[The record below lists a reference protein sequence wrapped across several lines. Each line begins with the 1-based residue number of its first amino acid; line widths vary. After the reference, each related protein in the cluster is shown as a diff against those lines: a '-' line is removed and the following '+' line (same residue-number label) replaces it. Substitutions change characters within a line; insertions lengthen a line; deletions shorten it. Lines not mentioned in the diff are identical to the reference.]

1 MPHPLTDT
9 APAHPCVICPR
20 FDDLGADGRPA
31 RLGIMGGT
39 FDPIH
44 IGHLSVAE
52 QVREALGLDVV
63 LFIPAGV
70 PVFKRDRRVAPAA
83 DRLAMCRLAVADN
96 PFFDV
101 SDIEIRRGGDTYTV
115 DTLREM
121 RAHYPDNVEFWFIIG
136 ADAVASISLWRESD
150 AIAQLCKLAAVTR
163 PGFQLDSATRAQVDE
178 AGAFDVRYLQ
188 ATALSVS
195 SSDLR
200 ERLEQCLSI
209 RYLTTD
215 GVCDYI
221 REKGLY
227 GFAEGGEGAAD
238 DAPYGAEGG
247 PRCGC
252 CR

>member
-1 MPHPLTDT
+1 MRLD
-9 APAHPCVICPR
+9 AVIFVPT
-20 FDDLGADGRPA
+20 
-31 RLGIMGGT
+31 GI
-39 FDPIH
+39 
-44 IGHLSVAE
+44 
-52 QVREALGLDVV
+52 
-63 LFIPAGV
+63 
-70 PVFKRDRRVAPAA
+70 PVFKRDRSVSPAA
-83 DRLAMCRLAVADN
+83 DRLEMCRLAVESN

-121 RAHYPDNVEFWFIIG
+121 RAHYPGNVEFWFIIG
-136 ADAVASISLWRESD
+136 ADAVASIALWRESD

-163 PGFQLDSATRAQVDE
+163 PGFQLDGATRAQVDE

-200 ERLEQCLSI
+200 ERLEHGLSI

-215 GVCDYI
+215 AVCDYI

-227 GFAEGGEGAAD
+227 GFAEGGEGGAD
-238 DAPYGAEGG
+238 DAPCDAEGG

>member
-1 MPHPLTDT
+1 MPHSLTDT
-9 APAHPCVICPR
+9 APARTCVICPR

-52 QVREALGLDVV
+52 QVREALGLDAV

-136 ADAVASISLWRESD
+136 ADAVASIALWRESD

-227 GFAEGGEGAAD
+227 GFAEDGEGAVD

>member
-1 MPHPLTDT
+1 MPHSLTDT
-9 APAHPCVICPR
+9 APARTCVICPR

-44 IGHLSVAE
+44 IGHLSVAD
-52 QVREALGLDVV
+52 QVREALGLDAV

-200 ERLEQCLSI
+200 ERLEQSLSI

-238 DAPYGAEGG
+238 DAPHGAEGG

>member
-9 APAHPCVICPR
+9 APARPCVICPR

-52 QVREALGLDVV
+52 QVRETLGLDAV

-83 DRLAMCRLAVADN
+83 DRLAMCQLAVADN

-121 RAHYPDNVEFWFIIG
+121 RVHYPDNVEFWFIIG

-200 ERLEQCLSI
+200 ERLEQGLSI